1 MRVAVIGSIPRDFGL
16 SKETLKKA
24 AASFAERS
32 RSRVGGVWH
41 EVVVHLVRDAA
52 SDELHRAILGE
63 TGASDVITQAYE
75 AIPPEPP
82 GLLGELF
89 VNVDQARR
97 AAPRRRGWSPAKEL
111 LLYVAHGMDH
121 LSGADD
127 HAPDDYARMRRRELS
142 WLAGVSSINCQLPT
156 TMKKIITRSLVCASL
171 MTGMSQVATAND
183 VVAREDSFSKGHPVI
198 NIDGRAQVSLDRRDA
213 TYACGQEAA
222 FTVAIK
228 TEKGG
233 PLATSGVVRWRLDN
247 YGAHV
252 FAKGTADLA
261 KANPFTVKGTL
272 PYPGFLRLVV
282 QDEKGKQIRA
292 YSAAYEPEKI
302 RTGVPK
308 PADFDRFW
316 DEAMARLE
324 REVPLDPQV
333 EPIGEKGGIASFRVS
348 FATFGGKR
356 VYGVLTCPTD
366 ASKRPYP
373 ARVHCPGAGPGF
385 ILRNCGGNRDR
396 LTLTMSVHNFPIPD
410 DDAGRKAAYEAQE
423 AKYRAIHGSNSA
435 RAYPVGG
442 LTVSRE
448 AAHYFPVILGIN
460 RAVNWLAQRPDVDK
474 KRITYSGA
482 SQGGGFGLYLAA
494 LNKNISRAYI
504 GVPAL
509 ADVMGCKAD
518 GRQSGWPRILEF
530 ETQKDPARLAKIE
543 QNAPYLDGAYFAERI
558 TIPVRLSVGYA
569 DESCAPHAVL
579 AAYNAIPS
587 KDKKLYHGIGGLH
600 GSPNAP
606 MAEVTRWL
614 DGEE

>member
-1 MRVAVIGSIPRDFGL
+1 
-16 SKETLKKA
+16 
-24 AASFAERS
+24 
-32 RSRVGGVWH
+32 
-41 EVVVHLVRDAA
+41 
-52 SDELHRAILGE
+52 
-63 TGASDVITQAYE
+63 
-75 AIPPEPP
+75 
-82 GLLGELF
+82 
-89 VNVDQARR
+89 
-97 AAPRRRGWSPAKEL
+97 
-111 LLYVAHGMDH
+111 
-121 LSGADD
+121 
-127 HAPDDYARMRRRELS
+127 
-142 WLAGVSSINCQLPT
+142 
-156 TMKKIITRSLVCASL
+156 MKRLIMESLVWAGL
-171 MTGMSQVATAND
+171 AAGMAQVAAAND

-198 NIDGRAQVSLDRRDA
+198 NIDGRAQVTLDRRDA
-213 TYACGQEAA
+213 TYACGQDAT

-233 PLATSGVVRWRLDN
+233 PLATAGAVRWRLDN

-252 FAKGTADLA
+252 FANGTADLA

-282 QDEKGKQIRA
+282 QDEKGKQLRA

-316 DEAMARLE
+316 DDAMARLE
-324 REVPLDPQV
+324 KEVPLDPQV
-333 EPIGEKGGIASFRVS
+333 EPVPELSKNGITVCRVS
-348 FATFGGKR
+348 FATFGGR
-356 VYGVLTCPTD
+356 VYGALSYPTD
-366 ASKRPYP
+366 STKGPYP
-373 ARVHCPGAGPGF
+373 LRINCPGAGPGY
-385 ILRNCGGNRDR
+385 LLKNVGSARNQIR
-396 LTLTMSVHNFPIPD
+396 LVMSVHGFPLPV
-410 DDAGRKAAYEAQE
+410 DDAARKAAYEAQE
-423 AKYRAIHGSNSA
+423 AKYRAIHGPNSA

-442 LTVSRE
+442 LTVSCE
-448 AAHYFPVILGIN
+448 AAHYFPIILGVN
-460 RAVNWLAQRPDVDK
+460 RAVNWAAQRPDVDK
-474 KRITYSGA
+474 RHITYSGA

-494 LNKNISRAYI
+494 LNRNITRAYI

-543 QNAPYLDGAYFAERI
+543 KNAPYLDGAYFAERI

-606 MAEVTRWL
+606 MAEVNRWL
-614 DGEE
+614 DE